1 MKRWYVKVCKDLDEV
16 NNMIDYYQAEIET
29 ALEDFDKRKSTYQES
44 LNISSEYSHRL
55 VQLQDVEAVLRY
67 LENKEKEVTSSI
79 YTNMLDNSKKRMGV
93 KEVEKYV
100 DTDASV
106 IAIRQL
112 VNSVTLLRGQVLSIT
127 KGIETK
133 TFQLHNQT
141 KLKEL
146 KYNMVK
152 DGLIQIDDDLK
163 NL

>member
-1 MKRWYVKVCKDLDEV
+1 MQKWYKKVCRDLDEV
-16 NNMIDYYQAEIET
+16 KNMSAYYEKEVED
-29 ALEDFDKRKSTYQES
+29 ALTNFDKKKSTYQES

-55 VQLQDVEAVLRY
+55 VQLQDVEATLRY
-67 LENKEKEVTSSI
+67 LEGKEKEITSNL
-79 YTNMLDNSKKRMGV
+79 YTQMLDNSKKRMGV
-93 KEVEKYV
+93 REVEKYD

-106 IAIRQL
+106 ISVRQL
-112 VNSVTLLRGQVLSIT
+112 VNSVTLLRGQIVAIT

>member
-1 MKRWYVKVCKDLDEV
+1 MKQWYTKVCKDLAEV
-16 NNMIDYYQAEIET
+16 NGMIEYYQLEVES
-29 ALEDFDKRKSTYQES
+29 ALENFDKRKSTYQES

-55 VQLQDVEAVLRY
+55 VQLQDVEAVLRH
-67 LENKEKEVTSSI
+67 LDGKEQEITSAL

-106 IAIRQL
+106 ISIRHL
-112 VNSVTLLRGQVLSIT
+112 VNSVTLLRGQVVSIT

-152 DGLIQIDDDLK
+152 DGLIAIDDDLR